1 MRKLIFLL
9 LAPALLLML
18 IPGCSSRRQLARME
32 AQLDYL
38 EQSNANIE
46 RKLSEQDSLYRAQEK
61 NQREFLASLQASI
74 TDFEERL
81 NQLDSKTTDLIT
93 LFEQYGNQQPVQPV
107 RLDSA
112 EVSDSGKPVQ
122 ADVDGGIIFNS
133 AKQSLLA
140 GNVDIAILGF
150 SEYITTFP
158 DTKLTDD
165 AQYWLGECYYMMEPQ
180 DLPKAKEE
188 FQKVL
193 DKYPDSDR
201 MAGAMF
207 KLARSLEELQQ
218 TDSAIA
224 LYRET
229 INKFPQTPEANR
241 SKVQLEGLGEK

>member
-1 MRKLIFLL
+1 MRKIIFLL
-9 LAPALLLML
+9 IAPALLLML
-18 IPGCSSRRQLARME
+18 VPGCSSRRQLARME

-46 RKLSEQDSLYRAQEK
+46 RKLSEQDSIYRLQVQ
-61 NQREFLASLQASI
+61 NQASLEASI
-74 TDFEERL
+74 SNFQERL
-81 NQLDSKTTDLIT
+81 SQLDAKVTDLMNLLERMGT
-93 LFEQYGNQQPVQPV
+93 QPVPVVKQP
-107 RLDSA
+107 DT
-112 EVSDSGKPVQ
+112 PTQ
-122 ADVDGGIIFNS
+122 ADSSEQTQAEVDGGIIFNS

-150 SEYITTFP
+150 TEYITTFP
-158 DTKLTDD
+158 KTKLTDD

-180 DLPKAKEE
+180 DLAKAKEE

-201 MAGAMF
+201 TAGAMF

-229 INKFPQTPEANR
+229 INKFPKTPEANR
-241 SKVQLEGLGEK
+241 SKVQLEGLGEKQEP